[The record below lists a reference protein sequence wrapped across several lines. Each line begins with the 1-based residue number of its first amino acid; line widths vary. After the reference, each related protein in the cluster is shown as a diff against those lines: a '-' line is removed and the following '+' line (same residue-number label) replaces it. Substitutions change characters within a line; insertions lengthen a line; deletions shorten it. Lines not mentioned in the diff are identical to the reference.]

1 MRPQGNLLLPL
12 AFPDCP
18 FSGLLIQDSC
28 SSSFIHSCRMPTAH
42 TPSVRQ
48 HPASALVDDKQEA
61 LSTPTSNLQTLSW
74 GRGTG
79 KESQWPQRVVPES
92 REPRKDFDKESQRPS
107 QSLWVFHNNRS
118 QVITVSRPC
127 CHEPWDQGMCTT
139 TPSSTRFQYKASTQ
153 TLLVTYHA
161 PGPTRQA
168 SKSHP

>member
-28 SSSFIHSCRMPTAH
+28 SSSFIHSRRMPTAH
-42 TPSVRQ
+42 MPLVRQ
-48 HPASALVDDKQEA
+48 HPASALVDDEQEA
-61 LSTPTSNLQTLSW
+61 LSIPTSNLQTLSW

-92 REPRKDFDKESQRPS
+92 REPRKDFDRESQRPS
-107 QSLWVFHNNRS
+107 QSLWVFHNSRS

-127 CHEPWDQGMCTT
+127 CLKPRDQGC
-139 TPSSTRFQYKASTQ
+139 
-153 TLLVTYHA
+153 A
-161 PGPTRQA
+161 PPYPVQPVFNTKLQPR
-168 SKSHP
+168 PYW